1 VKSRWLAAKDRFHS
15 RRQKTGSRVLELIR
29 EDSSG
34 QFALTEKGK
43 DVLANPG
50 A

>member
-1 VKSRWLAAKDRFHS
+1 MACRFDRPPGGE
-15 RRQKTGSRVLELIR
+15 RLTETLQVLELID

-43 DVLANPG
+43 AVLANPG